1 MHNMHYM
8 HIVLLCASHG
18 GCGHFQWSPSTSSSQ
33 SASQSGRQEASP
45 AGRVGLDD
53 DPGASQPLTGLFQ
66 PARARAGPAA
76 SGAGHLGTGMLGQ
89 PLGKSVSQSG
99 QWKAGP
105 AGAPMSATDEFPGSS
120 RPARVGIL
128 TSYPGTTMEARSS

>member
-1 MHNMHYM
+1 MR
-8 HIVLLCASHG
+8 
-18 GCGHFQWSPSTSSSQ
+18 P
-33 SASQSGRQEASP
+33 EASP
-45 AGRVGLDD
+45 AGRVGWDD

-120 RPARVGIL
+120 LPARVGIL
-128 TSYPGTTMEARSS
+128 TSHPGTTMEARSS

>member
-1 MHNMHYM
+1 MCLAWRLWTFS
-8 HIVLLCASHG
+8 VVTP
-18 GCGHFQWSPSTSSSQ
+18 HFKQSVSQ
-33 SASQSGRQEASP
+33 SVRAEGGVTSGQGWL
-45 AGRVGLDD
+45 GRRSRCKS
-53 DPGASQPLTGLFQ
+53 AGLFQ